1 MTLHRGKGI
10 IKMEHTEL
18 MEQNGALPGEREEE
32 RLSLLAVNIRA
43 RKQQVARDNL
53 LAAIDI
59 GRWLTEAKVMVPH
72 GEWGEWLKREVDY
85 SQSTAQN
92 LMRIYRECGDEQ
104 ESLFGPSK
112 AQALGDLSPTKVLQ
126 LLTLPEGPE
135 RDEFMETH
143 DVAAMSSREL
153 DRALKELDEAKK
165 AAEQAKAEQS
175 AAEQARQKMEQ
186 DMAMANERIEG
197 LNAEVEEQSAK
208 AREAQEESARLTAE
222 LEELRS
228 RPVEVAVEVDAA
240 AVEAARKEAEAAMQA
255 KLDRA
260 KKAQAKAEEARKAA
274 EDAKARAQR
283 ELEQARADAQAAL
296 EKVVAEGQAVRE
308 RAEKAEK
315 RAAMAGNEDMAL
327 FRTLFDQVQETVNK
341 MSGVLMKFRSKNP
354 PVAEKLSEALLALS
368 EKVKEAAEG

>member
-1 MTLHRGKGI
+1 
-10 IKMEHTEL
+10 MEHTEL
-18 MEQNGALPGEREEE
+18 MERNGALPGEREEE

-112 AQALGDLSPTKVLQ
+112 AQALGNLSPTKVLQ

-143 DVAAMSSREL
+143 DVASMSSREL
-153 DRALKELDEAKK
+153 DRVLKERDEARK
-165 AAEQAKAEQS
+165 AAELAKAEQS

-186 DMAMANERIEG
+186 DMTVANERIEG
-197 LNAEVEEQSAK
+197 LNAEVEEQSARVK
-208 AREAQEESARLTAE
+208 EAQEESARLMAE

-228 RPVEVAVEVDAA
+228 RPVEVAVEVDAT

-255 KLDRA
+255 KLDKA

-274 EDAKARAQR
+274 EDAKARAQQ
-283 ELEQARADAQAAL
+283 ELERARAEAQAAL
-296 EKVVAEGQAVRE
+296 EKAVAEGQAVRE

-315 RAAMAGNEDMAL
+315 RAALAGNEDMAL